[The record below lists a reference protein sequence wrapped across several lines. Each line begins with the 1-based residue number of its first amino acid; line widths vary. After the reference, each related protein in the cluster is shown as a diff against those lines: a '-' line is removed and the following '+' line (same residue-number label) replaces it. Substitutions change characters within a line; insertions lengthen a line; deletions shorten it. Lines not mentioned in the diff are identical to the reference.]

1 MRRDLIVVLVLFIVI
16 GALAAILATRQ
27 QKPDENAP
35 TFSTRSSAGAGAA
48 ALQIWLDALGYRTT
62 RLENEPFEIDRAARA
77 LFVFPPFAR
86 EFDQEDVDAL
96 LRWTERGNTLIV
108 SANQSTN
115 RLLDALHAR
124 TRNLPL
130 YARLG
135 FLNQPLAG
143 DAMSREIFLNT
154 FTGLVLERNDYVAYV
169 SAQAMPVVA
178 MFAHGKGR
186 VWLTSAPHL
195 LTNDALKNEANAALI
210 GAMLSDAPRG
220 SVIAF
225 DEIHLRPL
233 LRARASQSLHEL
245 LYTTPVGWAFLYAG
259 ILTFAFLLING
270 KRFGRVL
277 VLPQAIARRSPAE
290 YVTSMAQLFRRAGK
304 RQLAQTHYRHH
315 LKRDLGRPYG
325 INANLPDDEFIET
338 LARHNPRLD
347 RDALT
352 RALRGLAQANIGE
365 AALIKSAHHAVKILH
380 QRGKP

>member
-1 MRRDLIVVLVLFIVI
+1 MRRDLIGVLVLCIVI

-27 QKPDENAP
+27 PKPDENAP
-35 TFSTRSSAGAGAA
+35 AFSTHSTTGAGTA
-48 ALQIWLDALGYRTT
+48 ALQTWLDALGYRTT
-62 RLENEPFEIDRAARA
+62 RLEREPFEIDRDARA

-86 EFDQEDVDAL
+86 EFDQDEVNAI

-108 SANQSTN
+108 AANQSTD

-124 TRNLPL
+124 TRSLPL

-143 DAMSREIFLNT
+143 DALNREIFLNT
-154 FTGLVLERNDYVAYV
+154 FTGLALDRNDYVAYV
-169 SAQAMPVVA
+169 SAQGMSVVA

-186 VWLTSAPHL
+186 VWLASAPHL
-195 LTNDALKNEANAALI
+195 FTNDALRNEANAALI
-210 GAMLSDAPRG
+210 GAMLSAAPRG

-225 DEIHLRPL
+225 DEVHLRPM
-233 LRARASQSLHEL
+233 LRARETPSLHEL

-277 VLPQAIARRSPAE
+277 VLPQATARRSPVE
-290 YVTSMAQLFRRAGK
+290 YVTSMAQLFRHAGK
-304 RQLAQTHYRHH
+304 RQLAQRHYRHH

-352 RALRGLAQANIGE
+352 RALRGLAQAKIGE
-365 AALIKSAHHAVKILH
+365 AALIKSANHAAKILH
-380 QRGKP
+380 QRGKQ